1 MSADQLARFR
11 DGLEGHL
18 RHLVWRAQSVRVGL
32 TTERVY
38 TLVGR
43 GKVYEEIAE
52 DARLLAL
59 LDRWLQPHY
68 LLSANH
74 AICIYPGEK
83 QQGLH
88 YDDTFYPFPRPRPA
102 ISMSTI
108 GAIDAFTEENGGTVM
123 YPGSHLWPAAR
134 MQALFADLA
143 AGRATEDTRNVY
155 HLTMT
160 GAARSACSRA
170 RWCTRRAGANRSD
183 KPRPPL
189 HQRHY
194 CEPWAR
200 QQENFALGVPK
211 DRVARMS
218 RALQALLGYELR
230 QPGDIMGQ
238 VGGYHPA
245 KTLDPGWVL
254 PVLRPPQPNT
264 RRTISLENPRSS
276 TSRRF
281 ARGRIA
287 RGCVAEQWD
296 AAMRQTGFA
305 VVAGHGT
312 AGTIVA
318 RQDGVYAQAQRFFAR
333 RSWKKMANSALP
345 SADAAKA
352 ICRCAAKRWDAGCD
366 ARAHARSV
374 RVADLRQQSAHSI
387 RRRPGHRAG
396 RAALSRQ
403 SVAGRHLRRDRA

>member
-1 MSADQLARFR
+1 MDTRPIPTRKLPKDFDVEAHTERLRTQGFTIIENYMSADQLARFR
-11 DGLEGHL
+11 DGLKGHL
-18 RHLVWRAQSVRVGL
+18 GTYRGRNPFEGL

-59 LDRWLQPHY
+59 LDRWLLPHY

-88 YDDTFYPFPRPRPA
+88 YDDSFYPFARPRPA

-108 GAIDAFTEENGGTVM
+108 GAIDAFTAENGGTVM
-123 YPGSHLWPAAR
+123 YPGSHLWPAER
-134 MQALFADLA
+134 MQALFADRA
-143 AGRATEDTRNVY
+143 AGRATQDTSSVH
-155 HLTMT
+155 HLTMPA
-160 GAARSACSRA
+160 GALCLFQG
-170 RWCTRRAGANRSD
+170 TLVHGAGANCSAA
-183 KPRPPL
+183 PRL
-189 HQRHY
+189 AYTNHY

-218 RALQALLGYELR
+218 RELQALLGYDLR

-254 PVLRPPQPNT
+254 PVLRPP
-264 RRTISLENPRSS
+264 
-276 TSRRF
+276 
-281 ARGRIA
+281 RG
-287 RGCVAEQWD
+287 GE
-296 AAMRQTGFA
+296 
-305 VVAGHGT
+305 H
-312 AGTIVA
+312 
-318 RQDGVYAQAQRFFAR
+318 
-333 RSWKKMANSALP
+333 
-345 SADAAKA
+345 
-352 ICRCAAKRWDAGCD
+352 
-366 ARAHARSV
+366 
-374 RVADLRQQSAHSI
+374 
-387 RRRPGHRAG
+387 
-396 RAALSRQ
+396 
-403 SVAGRHLRRDRA
+403 